1 MVGIVQIVLLS
12 LLLLSGCSWQQQKIT
27 PRDYGT
33 QSVKKEIAVAKR
45 RSVSS
50 PPPLL
55 LPPVYQP
62 LDPLADQTISFT
74 GESVKLSKLLY
85 AVSRSAGLNLV
96 VDRDVPAEMPIT
108 LTLENASLKEA
119 LGVLMDISGCY
130 YDLKGSILHV
140 KRMVTKTFVVPYV
153 HMQTSSTTELGGD
166 ILGSAQSGGSSSSS
180 GGSGGGGSGQTAVS
194 GKRTLTY
201 SNPEEANDFYA
212 QLEENVQRIL
222 SEEGR
227 YTLNRYSGILTVHD
241 TKKRVDEIESLIESV
256 MERTGKQILIE
267 AKILE
272 VILNQDHQYG
282 VEWQRVFDN
291 LANNAKLT
299 FTQSLGLQGIVAG
312 AIQYTSDNWNV
323 ILSVLHNAGDVETLS
338 NPRIK
343 VLNGQS
349 ALLSSGKLVPF
360 WEKEVEY
367 TAVSSGGASTVAVP
381 QITYNR
387 RDVLDGI
394 AIGVTPVIM
403 PDGRIM
409 LNIVPINSSIEKIVD
424 YKDEKGNTVATAP
437 IINMKEAGTTVF
449 SNDNEIVV
457 IGGLINT
464 TEKKVVEGVPFLD
477 EIPGFGAFFR
487 NEQKSFEK
495 REMVI
500 LLKINVVE

>member
-1 MVGIVQIVLLS
+1 MVGIVQIVLIF
-12 LLLLSGCSWQQQKIT
+12 LLFAGCSQQQRKIT
-27 PRDYGT
+27 TPDYGT
-33 QSVKKEIAVAKR
+33 QAVKKEIAAANER
-45 RSVSS
+45 PVSS
-50 PPPLL
+50 PPPPLV

-62 LDPLADQTISFT
+62 LDPLADRTVSFT
-74 GESVKLSKLLY
+74 GEGVALSKLLY
-85 AVSRSAGLNLV
+85 AISKSVGLNLV
-96 VDRDVPAEMPIT
+96 IDKDVPAGMPVT
-108 LTLENASLKEA
+108 LTLRNASLKEA
-119 LGVLMDISGCY
+119 LGVVMDISGCY
-130 YDLKGSILHV
+130 YELKGSILHV
-140 KRMVTKTFVVPYV
+140 KRMVTKTFIVPYV
-153 HMQTSSTTELGGD
+153 HMQTSSVTELGGD
-166 ILGSAQSGGSSSSS
+166 ILGSAQTGSSSSSS
-180 GGSGGGGSGQTAVS
+180 GGSGGGSGQTAVS
-194 GKRTLTY
+194 GKRTLKY

-212 QLEENVQRIL
+212 QLEENVQKTL

-227 YTLNRYSGILTVHD
+227 YTLNRYSGVLTVHD
-241 TKKRVDEIESLIESV
+241 TKKRVEEVESLVKSV
-256 MERTGKQILIE
+256 MDRTGKQILIE

-272 VILNQDHQYG
+272 VVLNHNHQYG

-291 LANNAKLT
+291 LANNGKLT
-299 FTQSLGLQGIVAG
+299 FSQSLGLQGAVAG

-367 TAVSSGGASTVAVP
+367 TAVSSGGSNTVAVP

-403 PDGRIM
+403 TDGRIM
-409 LNIVPINSSIEKIVD
+409 LNIVPINSSIEDIVE
-424 YKDEKGNTVATAP
+424 YKDEAGNTVATAP

-464 TEKKVVEGVPFLD
+464 TEKNIVEGVPFLD
-477 EIPGFGAFFR
+477 EIPGVGALFR
-487 NEQKSFEK
+487 NEQKSLEK

-500 LLKINVVE
+500 LLKINVVR